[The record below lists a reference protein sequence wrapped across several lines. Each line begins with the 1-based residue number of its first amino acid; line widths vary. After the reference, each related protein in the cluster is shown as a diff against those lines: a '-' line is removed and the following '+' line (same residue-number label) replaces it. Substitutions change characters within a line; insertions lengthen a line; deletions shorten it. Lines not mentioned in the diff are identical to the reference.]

1 MLASR
6 RAAVAAT
13 ANPMSVQPSNDD
25 GRPLIVCAN
34 DDGIFSK
41 GLLVLADA
49 LSSFAR
55 VFVVAPETEQS
66 ATSHSLTLHRPLR
79 LRKVSEDRFALDGTP
94 ADCVYLA
101 LHLGDDQHGGRGSGA
116 IVPRKPD
123 LVVSGI
129 NRGINLGQDV
139 FYSGTVAAAR
149 EGALRGIPSIAFS
162 CEVKADGQGG
172 WSYDPA
178 PVANLAVT
186 LARAILS
193 APRVAG
199 SALLLNVNAPAGPI
213 KGVKSTRLGTRLWTE
228 KVEARIDPRG
238 RAYYWL
244 GGRGVSHDQI
254 PGSDTEAFDAGFATM
269 TPLQL
274 DLARHDDAAK
284 TAVASILSALR

>member
-1 MLASR
+1 
-6 RAAVAAT
+6 
-13 ANPMSVQPSNDD
+13 MSVQPSNDD
-25 GRPLIVCAN
+25 GRALIVCAN
-34 DDGIFSK
+34 DDGIFAK
-41 GLLVLADA
+41 GLVALADA

-79 LRKVSEDRFALDGTP
+79 LRKVSPDRFALDGTP

-101 LHLGDDQHGGRGSGA
+101 LHLGDDDKGGKA
-116 IVPRKPD
+116 MLPRRPD

-162 CEVKADGQGG
+162 CEVKADGQGS

-178 PVANLAVT
+178 PIAELAVT
-186 LARAILS
+186 LARAVIA

-199 SALLLNVNAPAGPI
+199 PALLLNVNAPAGPI
-213 KGVKSTRLGTRLWTE
+213 KGVKATRLGTRLWTE

-254 PGSDTEAFDAGFATM
+254 PGSDTEAFDEGFATM

-284 TAVASILSALR
+284 TAVASILTALR